1 MMRKHSGVEIGSV
14 RLGEMASDKPLVH
27 LTMEPEL
34 IRRIDD
40 FRYAN
45 RFPSRAAA
53 IKFMLDEFLK
63 AQALKK

>member
-1 MMRKHSGVEIGSV
+1 MHRHSAVAIGSV
-14 RLGEMASDKPLVH
+14 RLDEMATDKPLVH

-53 IKFMLDEFLK
+53 IKFLIEEALK
-63 AQALKK
+63 AQAAEKR